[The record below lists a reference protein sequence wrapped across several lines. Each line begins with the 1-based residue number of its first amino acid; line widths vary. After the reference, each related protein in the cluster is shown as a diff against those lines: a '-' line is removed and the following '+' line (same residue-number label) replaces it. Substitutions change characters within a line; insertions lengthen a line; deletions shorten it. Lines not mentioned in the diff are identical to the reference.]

1 MNHEFTMG
9 NESHDLTQTNYVMLL
24 AKDNKWKGEAINE
37 EKFSKAKYE
46 LNDILRHYEE
56 LWET

>member
-1 MNHEFTMG
+1 MG